1 MTRSKGMTGLR
12 ALAGGLVLSAMA
24 LGAQA
29 ETSASYTLANST
41 GDYVSHGID
50 AGFDFRGAPF
60 EVRLDATVA
69 NAGGTEVLS
78 QYGLAASWR
87 VAPLLAIKYR
97 RSGVKDTVFNVN
109 GQELGV
115 SVHLDGFLGAKLET
129 RLDFGAAVMDYG
141 LKADLPALAGLV
153 PDQRRHSFGIRQ
165 DVTQGLSLYATYEQY
180 GYSLDP
186 VAVARFLVN
195 RRKPRVNAAFSLV
208 DFPDRA
214 RSYGMSWGALDKLD
228 LDVSFAQSDSV
239 IAQRQ
244 QTLRVAGTWAVT
256 SKVDVTLAVSQT
268 NTDPI
273 LRPNGVPLVEE
284 QRGSTFELTLGW
296 NFN

>member
-1 MTRSKGMTGLR
+1 MAGLR
-12 ALAGGLVLSAMA
+12 ALAGGLVFSAMA

-50 AGFDFRGAPF
+50 AGFDFKGSPF

-69 NAGGTEVLS
+69 NAGGTEVLN

-186 VAVARFLVN
+186 VAVARFRDDEKASPSLGPLSRQPAQAAGECGFFSGRFSGPCAQLWHELGGFGQAGSGCLV
-195 RRKPRVNAAFSLV
+195 RPIRFRDCPAAADASGCRHLGRHV
-208 DFPDRA
+208 
-214 RSYGMSWGALDKLD
+214 
-228 LDVSFAQSDSV
+228 QS
-239 IAQRQ
+239 
-244 QTLRVAGTWAVT
+244 
-256 SKVDVTLAVSQT
+256 
-268 NTDPI
+268 
-273 LRPNGVPLVEE
+273 
-284 QRGSTFELTLGW
+284 
-296 NFN
+296 